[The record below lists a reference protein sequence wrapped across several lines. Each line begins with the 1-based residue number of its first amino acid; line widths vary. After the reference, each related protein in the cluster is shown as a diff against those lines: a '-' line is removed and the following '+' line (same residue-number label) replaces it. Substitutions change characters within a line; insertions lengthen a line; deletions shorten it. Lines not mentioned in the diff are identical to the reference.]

1 MKRIASA
8 CTCQTLHFIL
18 DPSLSEEEAKSRVK
32 EEVRIYQETMK
43 DKIKIVSLIKNPDGT
58 YILELK
64 KVVSGYPVG
73 KYFD

>member
-18 DPSLSEEEAKSRVK
+18 DPALDVEEAKLRVK
-32 EEVRIYQETMK
+32 QEVNFYKESMK
-43 DKIKIVSLIKNPDGT
+43 DKIKVLSETSNPDGT
-58 YILELK
+58 VFLELR
-64 KVVSGYPVG
+64 KVVSGYPIG

>member
-18 DPSLSEEEAKSRVK
+18 DPSLSVEEAKKRVK
-32 EEVRIYQETMK
+32 EEVKLYQETMK
-43 DKIKIVSLIKNPDGT
+43 DKIKIVSLIENSDGT

-64 KVVSGYPVG
+64 KIVSGYPIG

>member
-8 CTCQTLHFIL
+8 CTCQTLNFIL
-18 DPSLSEEEAKSRVK
+18 DPTLESEEAKAKVK
-32 EEVRIYQETMK
+32 EEVKIYLDTMK
-43 DKIKIVSLIKNPDGT
+43 DKIKVVSLVENPDGT

-64 KVVSGYPVG
+64 KVVSGYPIG